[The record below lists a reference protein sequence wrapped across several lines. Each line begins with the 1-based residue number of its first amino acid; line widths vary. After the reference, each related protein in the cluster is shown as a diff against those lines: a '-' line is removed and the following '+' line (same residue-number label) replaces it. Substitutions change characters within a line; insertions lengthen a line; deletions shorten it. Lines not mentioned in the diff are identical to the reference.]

1 MIDRSKPS
9 KFDGMALGDWIA
21 YTPDELDVDAI
32 ALEQVVRGLRIGFD
46 LHGDDLD
53 KAVHELLTGIMA
65 RGARPI
71 QGCSDDGGYWIRVTR
86 FGDDPAAI
94 VDGVMR
100 EWHEAGVDPDIG
112 NVWFALQGFIA
123 AECRFS
129 AP

>member
-1 MIDRSKPS
+1 MNRAVQS
-9 KFDGMALGDWIA
+9 KFYAVSLGEWLE
-21 YTPDELDVDAI
+21 TKPDELELDAV
-32 ALEQVVRGLRIGFD
+32 ALAAVISGIRIGFD
-46 LHGDDLD
+46 VHGEELNE
-53 KAVHELLTGIMA
+53 AVRELLTEIMA

-112 NVWFALQGFIA
+112 DIWFALPGFIA